1 MYDTNTKGSFSI
13 KIRSSV
19 FALVFFLLYVRFSL
33 YVYSRNSKVHIVRAL
48 TAGFPI
54 TQLRA
59 WQVVWAL
66 DHLGLLRLT
75 WIFKAFIYVWINQ
88 SLNRLMLSRCL
99 ECQGYVANVKHSLLM
114 KFSVINLEFAKLR
127 NFTLLWTTS

>member
-19 FALVFFLLYVRFSL
+19 FALVFFFLLYVRFSL

-59 WQVVWAL
+59 
-66 DHLGLLRLT
+66 
-75 WIFKAFIYVWINQ
+75 
-88 SLNRLMLSRCL
+88 
-99 ECQGYVANVKHSLLM
+99 
-114 KFSVINLEFAKLR
+114 
-127 NFTLLWTTS
+127 